1 MKSFKNF
8 NEEITQDQLNQV
20 EKFADK
26 LFKKANIDV
35 SFTRHFADRMND
47 ERNGKPITAAELI
60 SLFRKAWKKMG
71 KSMADFPDNF
81 EAVINDV
88 ANDVNIPFVINAR
101 PKDKEM
107 VTKTIMRKKDFKSN
121 DPKIKV

>member
-1 MKSFKNF
+1 MKSFKAYT
-8 NEEITQDQLNQV
+8 EEITQDQLNQV

-26 LFKKANIDV
+26 LFAKANIDV

-47 ERNGKPITAAELI
+47 DRNGKPITAAELI
-60 SLFRKAWKKMG
+60 HLFKAAWKKIG
-71 KSMADFPDNF
+71 KKMAEFPNNF

-88 ANDVNIPFVINAR
+88 ANDVNIPFVINDRA
-101 PKDKEM
+101 KDKEL

-121 DPKIKV
+121 DPKLKV